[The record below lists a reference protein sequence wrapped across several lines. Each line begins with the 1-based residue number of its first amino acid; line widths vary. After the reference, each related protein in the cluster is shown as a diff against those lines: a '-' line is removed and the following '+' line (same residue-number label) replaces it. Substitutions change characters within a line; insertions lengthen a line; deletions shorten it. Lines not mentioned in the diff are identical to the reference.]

1 MIILEGVIIFQ
12 KEPKKEVKVIN
23 DTKPITISIEVEKR
37 PVIVKKAVKKT
48 TNAQNNQNTGQ
59 KQVSKQVSASQGTYK
74 LTHYGYDCCKSGK
87 TATGWDARN
96 IYYNDNEYGEIRIVA
111 MCSKI
116 PLYSIVKINNY
127 KLGGDITAIVLDRG
141 VGCSTI
147 DLLTENEAKSSQLG
161 IQKNVNVEILR
172 RGK

>member
-37 PVIVKKAVKKT
+37 PVIVKKTVKKT
-48 TNAQNNQNTGQ
+48 NNAQNNQNIGQ
-59 KQVSKQVSASQGTYK
+59 NYK

-96 IYYNDNEYGEIRIVA
+96 IYYNDETYGQIRIVA

-161 IQKNVNVEILR
+161 IQRNVNVEILR